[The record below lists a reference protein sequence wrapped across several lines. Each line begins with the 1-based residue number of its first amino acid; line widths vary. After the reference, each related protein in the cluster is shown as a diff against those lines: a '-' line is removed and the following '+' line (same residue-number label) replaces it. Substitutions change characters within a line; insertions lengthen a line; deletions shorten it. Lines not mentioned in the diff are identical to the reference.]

1 MGTHPI
7 FESDFDCLTESP
19 KIKYVPESVRFI
31 RLDLVAPG
39 SHSSNRVRNGGG
51 QTGLGHRRRQVT
63 VACGHRRAEA
73 SSKRSLG
80 ASKKVSSHCS
90 SLWHDNGGINC
101 RRTWVDEFY
110 AD

>member
-39 SHSSNRVRNGGG
+39 SHSSNRVRNGSG
-51 QTGLGHRRRQVT
+51 QTGLGHRRRQVK
-63 VACGHRRAEA
+63 VACGHRRAEE

-80 ASKKVSSHCS
+80 ASKEVPSHCA

-101 RRTWVDEFY
+101 RWTRVDEFY

>member
-7 FESDFDCLTESP
+7 FESDFDCLTVQR
-19 KIKYVPESVRFI
+19 IKNVPESVRFI

-39 SHSSNRVRNGGG
+39 SHSSNRVCNGGG

-63 VACGHRRAEA
+63 VACGHCRAEA

-80 ASKKVSSHCS
+80 ASKKVSSHCA

-101 RRTWVDEFY
+101 RWSRVDEFY